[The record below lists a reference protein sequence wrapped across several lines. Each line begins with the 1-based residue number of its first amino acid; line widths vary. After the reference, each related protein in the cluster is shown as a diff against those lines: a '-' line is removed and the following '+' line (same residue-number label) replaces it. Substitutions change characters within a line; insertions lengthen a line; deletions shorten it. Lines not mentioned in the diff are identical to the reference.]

1 MRTNEHEVAV
11 IGSILLTNGRCL
23 DDLSLS
29 PNDFL
34 SVKLA
39 EVFALMQEMKTA
51 GEGIDVVTVGQKMPS
66 VMVDLHEWVSA
77 TPTASNVD
85 FYASAVAE
93 AATRRRLVQASH
105 GIIAGAEEMKADQLV
120 DYARKQIDDALGSQ
134 VASVSFT
141 SDDIMR
147 TIDLLGHKAP
157 VFASGWN
164 GLNNLIGGFR
174 PGGLYIIAARP
185 AVGKTVI
192 GMQIAEALAKTGA
205 VAFNSLEMSKSE
217 LHKRLIASV
226 LSVPM
231 DELTAHQ
238 LSTVSDIKI
247 AKNLDKLRLPISFD
261 DRAGIS
267 VQEIRT
273 HARSVARKMSLA
285 GVVVD
290 YIGLITDKSGRERS
304 RYESVTE
311 VSQQLK
317 VLARDLNVPVVA
329 LAQLNRNVEGR
340 KDGKPMMADLRDSG
354 SLEQDADVVI
364 LLHREGDKIN
374 LDVAKNRHGQTGI
387 VTLNFEGDYSRATQ

>member
-1 MRTNEHEVAV
+1 M
-11 IGSILLTNGRCL
+11 I
-23 DDLSLS
+23 
-29 PNDFL
+29 
-34 SVKLA
+34 
-39 EVFALMQEMKTA
+39 
-51 GEGIDVVTVGQKMPS
+51 
-66 VMVDLHEWVSA
+66 
-77 TPTASNVD
+77 
-85 FYASAVAE
+85 
-93 AATRRRLVQASH
+93 ASH
-105 GIIAGAEEMKADQLV
+105 GIIAGADEMKSDQLV

-141 SDDIMR
+141 SDDIMA
-147 TIDLLGHKAP
+147 TIDLLGKKSP
-157 VFASGWN
+157 VFASGWSR
-164 GLNNLIGGFR
+164 LNDIIGGFR

-192 GMQIAEALAKTGA
+192 GLQIAEALAKAGA

-364 LLHREGDKIN
+364 LLHREGNKIN

>member
-11 IGSILLTNGRCL
+11 IGSILLTNGKCL

-157 VFASGWN
+157 VFASGWS

-317 VLARDLNVPVVA
+317 VLARDLNVPVIA

>member
-105 GIIAGAEEMKADQLV
+105 GIIAGAEEMKSDQLV

-141 SDDIMR
+141 SDDIMK

-157 VFASGWN
+157 VFASGWS

-273 HARSVARKMSLA
+273 HARSVSRKMSLA

>member
-11 IGSILLTNGRCL
+11 IGSILLTNGKCL

-157 VFASGWN
+157 VFASGWS

>member
-157 VFASGWN
+157 VFASGWS

>member
-1 MRTNEHEVAV
+1 MNNHEVAV
-11 IGSILLTNGRCL
+11 IGSVLLTNGRCL
-23 DDLSLS
+23 DDLSLV
-29 PNDFL
+29 PGDFL

-39 EVFALMQEMKTA
+39 DVFKLMLEMKTA
-51 GEGIDVVTVGQKMPS
+51 GEGIDVITVGQKLPS
-66 VMVDLHEWVSA
+66 LAVELHEWVSA

-93 AATRRRLVQASH
+93 AATRRRLVIASH
-105 GIIAGAEEMKADQLV
+105 GIIASADEMKSQQLV

-141 SDDIMR
+141 SDDIMG

-157 VFASGWN
+157 VYDTPWRA
-164 GLNNLIGGFR
+164 LDAIIGGFR

-192 GMQIAEALAKTGA
+192 GMQIAEKLAHAGA

-217 LHKRLIASV
+217 LHKRLISAV
-226 LSVPM
+226 AEVPM
-231 DELTAHQ
+231 DELTAHA
-238 LSTVSDIKI
+238 LSKASDMRI
-247 AKNLDKLRLPISFD
+247 AKNLDKLKLPISFD

-273 HARSVARKMSLA
+273 HSRSVARKMSLA

-290 YIGLITDKSGRERS
+290 YIGLIGDKSGRERS

-317 VLARDLNVPVVA
+317 VLARDLNAPVVA

-364 LLHREGDKIN
+364 LLHREGNKIN

-387 VTLNFEGDYSRATQ
+387 VTLTFEGDYSRATQ